1 MNNKYAGVS
10 VSNIVSIFFEGQMI
24 SCYNTN
30 SVLFMKS
37 PNSVYSLSLA
47 VKQMAI
53 LPVWGDFYDDE
64 KISIHPYHPFW

>member
-30 SVLFMKS
+30 GVLFMKS
-37 PNSVYSLSLA
+37 PNYVYSLSLA
-47 VKQMAI
+47 V
-53 LPVWGDFYDDE
+53 
-64 KISIHPYHPFW
+64 